1 MNVYCF
7 IYEYGKEN
15 MQALYKFFSMT
26 FGVMDITGMFAR
38 LPRRLIT
45 SMYCHIL

>member
-1 MNVYCF
+1 
-7 IYEYGKEN
+7 

-38 LPRRLIT
+38 LPRRLYFYVL
-45 SMYCHIL
+45 SHSLRSKLF